1 MISKERE
8 VRVYVNRSRGLLLA
22 RQTLK
27 GFVWSST
34 NSTSL
39 GVGKGKIRCPKGIYE
54 RVLRIFRSNRFAPI
68 YNRVVGSIQCEKG
81 GCVRCQG
88 TCIQFLVR
96 TRGLMTIQVIRR
108 ITRSSAAELQHFR
121 LADSGRFLRPEA
133 PVLHNSLEQS

>member
-81 GCVRCQG
+81 WLCEVSRYLYSVPSAYQ
-88 TCIQFLVR
+88 
-96 TRGLMTIQVIRR
+96 
-108 ITRSSAAELQHFR
+108 RSNDHPG
-121 LADSGRFLRPEA
+121 DSSDNPK
-133 PVLHNSLEQS
+133 